1 MEKVALPLKEVLS
14 ELRSGERSLIDSI
27 EESCARAAARD
38 TEVQALLVEPERRER
53 LLREAAE
60 LLQRYPAPAA
70 RPPVFGALVCVKDL
84 FNVDGFVTRA
94 GSRLPPELFAG
105 PESSVVTALRRA
117 GALVFG
123 KTVTTEFAYFEPG
136 PTRNPRNTAHT
147 PGGSSSGSAA
157 AVAANYCEIALGT
170 QTIGSITRPAS
181 YCGVVGVKPSYG
193 RVAGDGL
200 VPFSPAVDTV
210 GFFTRDTSAL
220 AEVSSLFISDW
231 KLREVEA
238 ASMRKPA
245 LGVPVGSYLEQAN
258 AECRANFERQLE
270 RFTAAGFSV
279 VRVPMFG
286 DISELNL
293 LHRQLVAAEFAVVH
307 REWFARHAELYR
319 KGSRELFEFGLSVS
333 AATLARAR
341 ENRMLLRETLS
352 ARAKENGVDI
362 WLSPS
367 TLDAAPEGIGA
378 TGSPLMN
385 LPWTHAGVPTISLP
399 AGVAANG
406 LPFGLQFAGLFGG
419 DERLLGA
426 VRKLLS
432 MVTCG

>member
-1 MEKVALPLKEVLS
+1 MEKSHLS
-14 ELRSGERSLIDSI
+14 LADLLSKLRSGEMSLVDSV
-27 EESCARAAARD
+27 EESCTCAAVD
-38 TEVQALLVEPERRER
+38 DSEVRALLAEPGRRER
-53 LLREAAE
+53 LLCEAAE
-60 LLQRYPAPAA
+60 LVRRYPNVAS
-70 RPPVFGALVCVKDL
+70 RPPLFGALVGVKDL
-84 FNVDGFVTRA
+84 FNVDGFATRA
-94 GSRLPPELFAG
+94 GSQLPPELFAG
-105 PESSVVTALRRA
+105 TESSVVTALRHA

-157 AVAANYCEIALGT
+157 SVAANYCEIALGT

-200 VPFSPAVDTV
+200 VPFSAAVDSV
-210 GFFTRDTSAL
+210 GFFTRDTSSL
-220 AEVSSLFISDW
+220 AEISAVLVHDW
-231 KLREVEA
+231 KPSEVEK
-238 ASMRKPA
+238 ASKCKPVF
-245 LGVPVGSYLEQAN
+245 GVPVGSYLEQAN

-270 RFTAAGFSV
+270 RFAAAGFSV
-279 VRVPMFG
+279 VRVPLFG
-286 DISELNL
+286 EIAGLNL

-307 REWFARHAELYR
+307 REWFARHAGLYR
-319 KGSRELFEFGLSVS
+319 KGSRDLFEFGLSVS
-333 AATLARAR
+333 SEVLARGR
-341 ENRMLLRETLS
+341 DNRILLREMLA
-352 ARAKENGVDI
+352 ARAKENGIDV

-385 LPWTHAGVPTISLP
+385 LPWTHAGVPTLSLP

-406 LPFGLQFAGLFGG
+406 LPFGLQFAGMFSG

-426 VRKLLS
+426 VRNLLTA
-432 MVTCG
+432 VTCG